1 MQVEAG
7 HVRGHI
13 GMIMRT
19 EDLRKLSL
27 KSFKRKSWGFF
38 AYTGVVLSYYT
49 VGIGIVFLFN
59 SNNLDREET
68 LAPNR

>member
-19 EDLRKLSL
+19 EDLGKLSL
-27 KSFKRKSWGFF
+27 KSFKRKSWGIF
-38 AYTGVVLSYYT
+38 AYTGGCAQLLHRGYRYCFPLQFQQS
-49 VGIGIVFLFN
+49 
-59 SNNLDREET
+59 
-68 LAPNR
+68 

>member
-1 MQVEAG
+1 MQVEAS

-19 EDLRKLSL
+19 ENLGKLSL

-38 AYTGVVLSYYT
+38 AYTGVVLSYYI

-59 SNNLDREET
+59 SNSLDR
-68 LAPNR
+68 